1 MREEQM
7 HALLSRRAREL
18 GKTFKDLAADAGLA
32 RTYLYK
38 LLAGNTHDPSIRTL
52 IRLADA
58 FEVSPILLFRHFGLL
73 HGPPCPGAQ
82 SPEFGTRA
90 QGNIDSGDAI
100 EFIADVSIPDHSL
113 VHAGEVFQKVWQ
125 VQNVGTVR
133 WRKRR
138 LVRVDDEYVIARRQ
152 SDGNLVPLALTYL
165 ASLSNAVNVPD
176 TSPGDTANIAV
187 DFASPPASCSVAS
200 IWRMEHDTGTPCF
213 QHQFF
218 LQVIVTVVEG

>member
-18 GKTFKDLAADAGLA
+18 GKTFKDLAADAGVA

-52 IRLADA
+52 IRLAA
-58 FEVSPILLFRHFGLL
+58 AIEVSPILLFRHFGLL
-73 HGPPCPGAQ
+73 LGPPCPGAQ
-82 SPEFGTRA
+82 SPGYGTRA
-90 QGNIDSGDAI
+90 QGNIDPGDAI

-125 VQNVGTVR
+125 VQNAGTVR

-152 SDGNLVPLALTYL
+152 SDGSLLPLAPTHL

-176 TSPGDTANIAV
+176 TSPGHTANIAV

-200 IWRMEHDTGTPCF
+200 IWRMEHDTGAPCF
-213 QHQFF
+213 QRQFF